1 MARFIVSAWFEVD
14 IDVPF
19 KDKGTDEYDQA
30 VEEIRQNLE
39 GSHAMLTASYDTYLS
54 DRIEADQLD

>member
-14 IDVPF
+14 IYVPF
-19 KDKGTDEYDQA
+19 EDGTDEYEQA